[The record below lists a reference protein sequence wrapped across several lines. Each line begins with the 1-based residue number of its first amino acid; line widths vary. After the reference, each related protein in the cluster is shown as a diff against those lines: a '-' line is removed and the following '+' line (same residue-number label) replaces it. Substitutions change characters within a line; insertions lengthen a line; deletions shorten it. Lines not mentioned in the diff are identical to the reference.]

1 MPITEGLKTAQE
13 LRAAGASP
21 ALAEVLA
28 AKFEAVAVATRDAA
42 FRDILVEL
50 KALRTDI
57 SGDMMTLRTDISG
70 EVKTL
75 RMEVAGEL
83 KAIRT
88 DVSGE
93 LKTMRTDVS
102 GELKTMR
109 TEVSGELK
117 TIRTEFTGELKELRA
132 EIELRFAKMETL
144 IAQSGERHERSLRMF
159 MGMALTALG
168 VAVAIIKLFP
178 NAH

>member
-93 LKTMRTDVS
+93 LKTMRT
-102 GELKTMR
+102 
-109 TEVSGELK
+109 EVSGELK